1 MMYVWFWWELLSFNF
16 MVIHCD
22 LVFSLRGGI
31 LLLLPLACPSAIIIF
46 IFFLVSLGS
55 DYLLSMGDEVGGFV
69 FVVG

>member
-22 LVFSLRGGI
+22 LVFSLRGNFASTSPC
-31 LLLLPLACPSAIIIF
+31 LPLSYYYYYYF
-46 IFFLVSLGS
+46 FFLVSLGS
-55 DYLLSMGDEVGGFV
+55 DYLPSMGDEVGV

>member
-1 MMYVWFWWELLSFNF
+1 MYGFGGNCCLLISWLFIATWCF
-16 MVIHCD
+16 PY
-22 LVFSLRGGI
+22 GGEI